1 MLETFQIVTLQ
12 SMDYSALKDLC
23 PFHQMEVVT
32 DCLVLAHGVNPL
44 PEPNNL
50 AEIILMSPNWE
61 LILAD
66 LTQWAYGTL
75 KRQMIAYRDAEA
87 QHSTKSDKPVEQ

>member
-1 MLETFQIVTLQ
+1 
-12 SMDYSALKDLC
+12 MDYSALKDLC

-32 DCLVLAHGVNPL
+32 DCLVLKHGVNPL

-66 LTQWAYGTL
+66 LTQWAYSKL
-75 KRQMIAYRDAEA
+75 KRQMLAY
-87 QHSTKSDKPVEQ
+87 QSSDEERAVS